1 MFLASAVRVLRA
13 GVPARL
19 HGAGAVH
26 GGGGSSAQRRWTSSV
41 VRRRRRAYYKAMADP
56 TTSPVK
62 LQRLRERAARP
73 QYELLRYLA
82 ETKVA
87 RVQTQEDRKK
97 LWYDLRY
104 NRYAPLFLNQ
114 IKPRMKLWAAALHES
129 QLPLARLPEIAM
141 CGRSNSGKSTL
152 VNYLCG
158 QYCASMRRAPG
169 STTELYFW
177 KVGRPAQLCLVDLPG
192 YGFAEAPDEKRLQ
205 WTEFTLWYIRARKN
219 LKRVL
224 LLIDGRQG
232 IKPADREMIS
242 YLERHNVPWQI
253 IVTKSDKVPGKTL
266 AKRITIMKEDLSQF
280 RKMVREPIPVAA
292 VKRRGLETLREIL
305 TELKVAKE
313 VVKDGIRT
321 MVYDLLEQRRVRNR
335 AKRQRR
341 KDRKEALK
349 AELETKESETKESE
363 RAESDAEATNLHEI
377 LNSWGPGQTPKA
389 AEEDSSA
396 AKPGEP
402 KPAVPM
408 VSISLDDRDSQR
420 VDGFMASL
428 FPDFRA
434 FAAATAS
441 AAPARVA
448 QPGAAAVRFGAE
460 PDASADE
467 ALREEP
473 WPADAHSD
481 DDDDARDDDSDDDA
495 ADITPTV
502 QRFEPGLLAA
512 EAKPKLQRFKT
523 SKPSKIERFP
533 SRVSILRPEPRPP
546 GDIVYTEDDVM
557 SPADYAAGFRRW
569 APPSP
574 SQAGTGHFMAQARRR
589 FEREWSMELEDVGL
603 ARAGAPDVEPK
614 LAPRPSRASQSE
626 ELPKMPFVHQKG
638 LRPIPKDHRGKSRIL
653 GRRPAKILKTK
664 TLALHSACH
673 HAWNGTLPVGEG
685 LLVGRSNIQ
694 KHDKGPRTSDSTGR
708 W

>member
-1 MFLASAVRVLRA
+1 
-13 GVPARL
+13 
-19 HGAGAVH
+19 
-26 GGGGSSAQRRWTSSV
+26 
-41 VRRRRRAYYKAMADP
+41 
-56 TTSPVK
+56 
-62 LQRLRERAARP
+62 
-73 QYELLRYLA
+73 
-82 ETKVA
+82 
-87 RVQTQEDRKK
+87 
-97 LWYDLRY
+97 
-104 NRYAPLFLNQ
+104 
-114 IKPRMKLWAAALHES
+114 
-129 QLPLARLPEIAM
+129 
-141 CGRSNSGKSTL
+141 
-152 VNYLCG
+152 
-158 QYCASMRRAPG
+158 
-169 STTELYFW
+169 
-177 KVGRPAQLCLVDLPG
+177 
-192 YGFAEAPDEKRLQ
+192 
-205 WTEFTLWYIRARKN
+205 
-219 LKRVL
+219 
-224 LLIDGRQG
+224 
-232 IKPADREMIS
+232 
-242 YLERHNVPWQI
+242 
-253 IVTKSDKVPGKTL
+253 
-266 AKRITIMKEDLSQF
+266 
-280 RKMVREPIPVAA
+280 
-292 VKRRGLETLREIL
+292 
-305 TELKVAKE
+305 
-313 VVKDGIRT
+313 
-321 MVYDLLEQRRVRNR
+321 
-335 AKRQRR
+335 
-341 KDRKEALK
+341 
-349 AELETKESETKESE
+349 
-363 RAESDAEATNLHEI
+363 
-377 LNSWGPGQTPKA
+377 
-389 AEEDSSA
+389 
-396 AKPGEP
+396 
-402 KPAVPM
+402 
-408 VSISLDDRDSQR
+408 
-420 VDGFMASL
+420 
-428 FPDFRA
+428 
-434 FAAATAS
+434 

-664 TLALHSACH
+664 RVLSAVKALGLKYRTIRRRNLGRDLDWDEAKSKWMSWYEKNKKHRWRRIDLADSPKKADVD
-673 HAWNGTLPVGEG
+673 AVYEG
-685 LLVGRSNIQ
+685 HQARRLQRQQ
-694 KHDKGPRTSDSTGR
+694 KLRARG
-708 W
+708 